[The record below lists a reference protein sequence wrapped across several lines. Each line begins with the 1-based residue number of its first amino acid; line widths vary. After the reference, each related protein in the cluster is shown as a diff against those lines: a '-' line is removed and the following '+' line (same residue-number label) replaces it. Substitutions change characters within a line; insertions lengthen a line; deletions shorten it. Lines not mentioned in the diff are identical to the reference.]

1 VPSISFRLSQQ
12 PGRYSALK
20 IGGKPLYE
28 YAREG
33 IPLPR
38 PIEARP
44 VRVDHI
50 ALTSFTPSVPISGLG
65 NKLPDSGH
73 QYGFPAKRLSVQQQV
88 ERLKVLRLVNQDQE
102 SARVQEAQL
111 PIEPEP
117 LPVLPISPDHVTQ
130 PPQPSEGSSENHNVK
145 ADEKGL
151 EIEEIPPVFELEM
164 TVSSGTYVRSIVHD
178 LAISVRS
185 AAHVVSLTRT
195 RQGPFV
201 SPSYTTRA
209 HENVTRSIVDAV
221 TEETRLLDCV
231 DWAVLEDALRK
242 LEAGEE
248 IAVDVDGWAN
258 WELEI
263 LRKWP
268 DQSGLKIDS
277 SK

>member
-1 VPSISFRLSQQ
+1 MTLSIEQR
-12 PGRYSALK
+12 A
-20 IGGKPLYE
+20 
-28 YAREG
+28 
-33 IPLPR
+33 
-38 PIEARP
+38 
-44 VRVDHI
+44 
-50 ALTSFTPSVPISGLG
+50 
-65 NKLPDSGH
+65 
-73 QYGFPAKRLSVQQQV
+73 

-102 SARVQEAQL
+102 SVRVQEAQS
-111 PIEPEP
+111 PIKPGP
-117 LPVLPISPDHVTQ
+117 LPTLLTSPDHVTQ
-130 PPQPSEGSSENHNVK
+130 PPQPSGGGSERHNVMGQENV
-145 ADEKGL
+145 A

-178 LAISVRS
+178 LAIAVGS

-201 SPSYTTRA
+201 SPSYTAKAR
-209 HENVTRSIVDAV
+209 EDVTRSLMDAV

-258 WELEI
+258 WELEM

-268 DQSGLKIDS
+268 DQSGLKMAPGS
-277 SK
+277 